1 MHILNSLI
9 EEINQ
14 RGVLKRTL
22 KHLEEDELR
31 VILKLVTRRIG
42 NEKYREML
50 LEIVGFVFGKLE
62 II

>member
-50 LEIVGFVFGKLE
+50 LEIVGLVFGKLE
-62 II
+62 VI